1 MGSKPWEPIFFFI
14 SLAHVTGT
22 TDYDDVLDCEY
33 YTAVTNQWTSVAP
46 MLTGQSDVGVAVFN
60 GHIFVTG

>member
-1 MGSKPWEPIFFFI
+1 MLLHYF
-14 SLAHVTGT
+14 VGT

-33 YTAVTNQWTSVAP
+33 YTVITNQWTSVAP

-60 GHIFVTG
+60 GNIYVTGTSILLFSSHFY